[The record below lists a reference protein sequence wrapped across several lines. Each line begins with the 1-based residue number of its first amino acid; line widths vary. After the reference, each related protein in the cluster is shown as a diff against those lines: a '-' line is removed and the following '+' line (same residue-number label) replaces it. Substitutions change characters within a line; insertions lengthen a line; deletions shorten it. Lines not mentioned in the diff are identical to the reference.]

1 MSEQMSHLVLEPGT
15 EISVRVDCSR
25 CESYRWRAINPLR
38 NMQRALRRLTTL
50 DVQNLRDDE
59 QEAVQEAIWF
69 LSEGEH
75 DARHLAQH
83 ANEDERPQRQDS
95 LQDQMHDVW
104 QAAEAMGCLDAAD
117 WIKDRVGE
125 FR

>member
-1 MSEQMSHLVLEPGT
+1 MSEQISHLVLEPGA

-25 CESYRWRAINPLR
+25 CEGYRWRAVNPMR
-38 NMQRALRRLTTL
+38 NMQRALGRLTKL
-50 DVQNLRDDE
+50 DVANLRDDE

-69 LSEGEH
+69 LSEGIF
-75 DARHLAQH
+75 DARELAQH

-95 LQDQMHDVW
+95 LQDQMADVW
-104 QAAEAMGCLDAAD
+104 AAAEAMGCLDAAD